1 VVGSSFVEHFAMTL
15 HLKLDGLV
23 LFLGLAPNRP
33 VAQELVSC
41 GALRINGFV
50 LTNYN

>member
-1 VVGSSFVEHFAMTL
+1 MTL

-33 VAQELVSC
+33 IAQELVLC

>member
-1 VVGSSFVEHFAMTL
+1 MVGSSFVEHFAMTL